1 MRNRFVYMLDIRIHN
16 ELHNVTIHDIPKPTA
31 QGIVEIWR
39 LYTEHETEIMGMNI
53 VQAAEWLS
61 EACYDEP
68 YHTCMKH
75 QAEFLKA
82 RLG

>member
-1 MRNRFVYMLDIRIHN
+1 MRNRFVYMLDINIHN
-16 ELHNVTIHDIPKPTA
+16 ELHNAIIHDIPKPA
-31 QGIVEIWR
+31 AEGLVAMWKAY
-39 LYTEHETEIMGMNI
+39 LEHETEIASMGI

-61 EACYDEP
+61 EACYEEP